1 MVVVAG
7 MDGWLELQTIGIADG
22 PYTPHSASDAAELG
36 RERERE
42 QDEAEPATIT
52 LFLGAT

>member
-1 MVVVAG
+1 MV
-7 MDGWLELQTIGIADG
+7 GWLELQTIGIADG
-22 PYTPHSASDAAELG
+22 PHTPHSASDAAELG

-42 QDEAEPATIT
+42 QDGAEPATIT